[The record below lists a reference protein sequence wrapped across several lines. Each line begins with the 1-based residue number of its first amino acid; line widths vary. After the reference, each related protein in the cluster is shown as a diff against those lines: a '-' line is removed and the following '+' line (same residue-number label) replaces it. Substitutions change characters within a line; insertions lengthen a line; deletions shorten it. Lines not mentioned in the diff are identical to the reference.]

1 MTQKHT
7 KSKARIIRNILQSS
21 NYKTE
26 KKKNDATATNNP
38 KDHPE
43 TFIDEIETSSVQQ
56 QVKFEPLCEN
66 INSKKEN

>member
-38 KDHPE
+38 KDLPE
-43 TFIDEIETSSVQQ
+43 TFIDEIETSSV
-56 QVKFEPLCEN
+56 
-66 INSKKEN
+66 